1 MVVVPWLACLPSTLT
16 FWVRFPLKPTVCSVK
31 FVFDKNRNEQKG
43 AGVGLTEKK
52 FLQTLE
58 LSFFYLFHPEYAK
71 GCACKFLYS
80 VQCSGT
86 MHSVRTC
93 FWKELKK
100 RPCWPIKNLVTT
112 EFFIFFVQIMHKGCA
127 CKFLYGGDTEDD
139 KKLKIEKALEE
150 KNELKLEIKFYKKNG
165 KLNPLFWTLA
175 THLSRFILNKT
186 VNKWSK
192 WM

>member
-1 MVVVPWLACLPSTLT
+1 MVGNILIVNSNSYKNNIRIHKITVAYSSLPLGTRQTNFKALGPSMVVVPWLACLPSTLT
-16 FWVRFPLKPTVCSVK
+16 FRVRFPPKPTVYSVK

-93 FWKELKK
+93 F
-100 RPCWPIKNLVTT
+100 
-112 EFFIFFVQIMHKGCA
+112 
-127 CKFLYGGDTEDD
+127 
-139 KKLKIEKALEE
+139 
-150 KNELKLEIKFYKKNG
+150 
-165 KLNPLFWTLA
+165 
-175 THLSRFILNKT
+175 
-186 VNKWSK
+186 
-192 WM
+192 